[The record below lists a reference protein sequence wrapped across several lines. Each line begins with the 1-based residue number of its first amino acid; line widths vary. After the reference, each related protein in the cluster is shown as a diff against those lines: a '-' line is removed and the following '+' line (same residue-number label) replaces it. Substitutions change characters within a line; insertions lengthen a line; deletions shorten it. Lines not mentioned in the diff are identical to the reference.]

1 MPALRLKRLEA
12 RMLENALKVLEHEV
26 IEQKEI
32 IFTDL
37 IQMVSDGLNSDLSKP
52 MYRKAL
58 NDFYNWY
65 LTDGKQGF
73 HKATIQRYK
82 TILQDKKYS
91 PATINLRLSAIRKLV
106 QEGEDNGMIS
116 SVEAG
121 SVMRVKGIEKHGI
134 RTGNWLTPKQAQD
147 LLDSPNLKTL
157 KGLRDR
163 AILAI
168 FLGAGLRRSEVKN
181 LTFEQI
187 QLRDNRWAIV
197 NIQGKQNHIRSVPI
211 QAWTKTAIDQWT
223 QTAGIIGG
231 HVFRAINR
239 GERITSETI
248 SCQALQNLVIYY
260 GIRLGMRLSAHDLRR
275 TYAILTYRGKADL
288 IQIQMSLGHQ
298 NIETTKIYIGAHQ
311 DFSDAPCDH
320 LALRINDLS

>member
-1 MPALRLKRLEA
+1 
-12 RMLENALKVLEHEV
+12 MLENTLEVLEHEV

-32 IFTDL
+32 TFAEL
-37 IQMVSDGLNSDLSKP
+37 IQMATDGLNSELSKP

-58 NDFYNWY
+58 NDFYDWY
-65 LTDGKQGF
+65 SSEGKPGF
-73 HKATIQRYK
+73 YKATIQRYK
-82 TILQDKKYS
+82 TILLDKKYS

-116 SVEAG
+116 AVEAG

-134 RTGNWLTPKQAQD
+134 RTGNWLTLEQAQKLID
-147 LLDSPNLKTL
+147 TPNPATL
-157 KGLRDR
+157 KGLRDI
-163 AILAI
+163 AILAV
-168 FLGAGLRRSEVKN
+168 FLGAGLRRSEVKS
-181 LTFEQI
+181 LTIDQI
-187 QLRDNRWAIV
+187 QQRDNRWAIV
-197 NIQGKQNHIRSVPI
+197 NILGKHNHIRSVPI
-211 QAWTKTAIDQWT
+211 QSWVKTAIDRWT
-223 QTAGIIGG
+223 INAGIIEG

-248 SCQALQNLVIYY
+248 SCQGIQNLVIYY
-260 GIRLGMRLSAHDLRR
+260 GNLLGMKLSAHDLRR

-320 LALRINDLS
+320 LALRI